1 MRRGFSVGFAL
12 LLMVLAGVERWGHAQ
27 GTVRD
32 ARGDG
37 SALQAKSGGDPFPT
51 PPIGPSPSPDPGVE

>member
-1 MRRGFSVGFAL
+1 MRRGFSVAFAL

-32 ARGDG
+32 ARGDA
-37 SALQAKSGGDPFPT
+37 SALPAKSSGDPFPP
-51 PPIGPSPSPDPGVE
+51 PPIRASPSPAPDVE